1 MQRVC
6 ERYNTP
12 GSGKVFYTRDSSE
25 EVVGIAD
32 ERIGLRLQ
40 NQEIRS
46 INRTILMFKENW
58 VKQTT
63 ESSNILFPS
72 NGLFTGT

>member
-32 ERIGLRLQ
+32 ERMGLRLQ
-40 NQEIRS
+40 KS
-46 INRTILMFKENW
+46 KL
-58 VKQTT
+58 
-63 ESSNILFPS
+63 
-72 NGLFTGT
+72 GL

>member
-25 EVVGIAD
+25 EVVGICLLYTSDAAD
-32 ERIGLRLQ
+32 ELM
-40 NQEIRS
+40 NTP
-46 INRTILMFKENW
+46 INSPKGN
-58 VKQTT
+58 
-63 ESSNILFPS
+63 P
-72 NGLFTGT
+72 TGAVAQRDERRPLL